1 MAHSPASRRYA
12 RALFELA
19 QEQGRLD
26 KVHADLAEL
35 RALLQREPEAA
46 ELLERQEL
54 STLQRKNL
62 WSELLQ
68 GRAEPLT
75 QRFLH
80 FLMEK
85 RRGALLAQIIQ
96 AFEHLFHENEGITT
110 MEVVAARPLTEE
122 QLQALSA
129 RFASKLG
136 RKIKATQKT
145 EAALLGGFQ
154 VRVGDVVHDY
164 SVSNQLEQL
173 HRKMV
178 TA

>member
-1 MAHSPASRRYA
+1 MAQSPASRRYA

-26 KVHADLAEL
+26 VVHADLAEL
-35 RALLQREPEAA
+35 QALLQREPEIAA
-46 ELLERQEL
+46 LLERQEL
-54 STLQRKNL
+54 STLQRKDL
-62 WSELLQ
+62 WSALLQ
-68 GRAEPLT
+68 GRADPLT

-85 RRGALLAQIIQ
+85 RRGPLLGQIIR
-96 AFEHLFHENEGITT
+96 AFEGLYHETEGITT
-110 MEVVAARPLTEE
+110 MDVVAARPLTEE
-122 QLQALSA
+122 QMQALSA

-145 EAALLGGFQ
+145 EASLLGGFQ
-154 VRVGDVVHDY
+154 VRVGDVVYDY

-173 HRKMV
+173 YHKMV
-178 TA
+178 MA